1 MFILLLSVSLV
12 FAIAAV
18 LFSAFL
24 IAEVPFRAWL
34 FFVYAIPVSAIV
46 CIVFTSLWWG
56 IWQQGVSISVLIWSL
71 GVCLYLSLPLPNLSL
86 LFIVCAALQ
95 ILVLLWELFRKFRK
109 K

>member
-1 MFILLLSVSLV
+1 M
-12 FAIAAV
+12 
-18 LFSAFL
+18 
-24 IAEVPFRAWL
+24 
-34 FFVYAIPVSAIV
+34 
-46 CIVFTSLWWG
+46 
-56 IWQQGVSISVLIWSL
+56 LIWSL